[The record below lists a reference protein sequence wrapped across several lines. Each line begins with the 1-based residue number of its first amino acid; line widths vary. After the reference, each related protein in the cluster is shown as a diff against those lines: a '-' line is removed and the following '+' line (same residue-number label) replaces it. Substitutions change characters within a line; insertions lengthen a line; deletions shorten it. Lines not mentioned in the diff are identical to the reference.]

1 VALDAATSPRS
12 RARELRRS
20 WEQFVGEQ
28 TPERVREPIAASWAR
43 SREAGVD
50 PFVGR
55 VAPVAAEPDEAAER
69 WEGHP
74 LAAAAPIIRECLG
87 GISDEAEHLIV
98 VSDAAGVLLSIEGNA
113 RVRLMASDTI
123 NFTEGASWSEAGA
136 GTNAIGTALAA
147 EHAVQ
152 VFAAE
157 HFNEVVQAWT
167 CAAAPIR
174 DPDTRRVL
182 GVVDLTGKM
191 TTAHPHSFT
200 CAVAT
205 AKAVESR
212 LLAVLHERDGRL
224 RSRYAERLSGAG
236 RRALVTASGRV
247 LSEQPRGWLGTER
260 VVVPQGGGELLLPSG
275 VVAFAEPVGREQAY
289 VLRAPQLDLAVR
301 RRSSLALRLLGDRA
315 AVELDGRAVKLGARH
330 AEILALLAA
339 RPAGITSDQL
349 AEELYGDPR
358 HRDRARVEVSRVR
371 KLLGGAIDT
380 GRYRLSIDVE
390 SDVARVRELLGRGE
404 VREAAERYAGPLLP
418 RSKAPGVNRERA
430 QLESWLRHAVMSAD
444 DCDALWAW
452 VRSPSGAADVPA
464 WKRLLAA
471 LDFHD
476 PRRSRAAAE
485 LQALRS
491 AERPPVLTH
500 LS

>member
-1 VALDAATSPRS
+1 MKSRNPWVAVDAATSPMS

-28 TPERVREPIAASWAR
+28 TPESVREPIAASWAR
-43 SREAGVD
+43 SRDAGVD
-50 PFVGR
+50 PFVER
-55 VAPVAAEPDEAAER
+55 VAPVAAEPEEAADR

-74 LAAAAPIIRECLG
+74 LAVAAPIIRECLG

-98 VSDAAGVLLSIEGNA
+98 VSDADGVLLSVEGNA

-123 NFTEGASWSEAGA
+123 NFTEGTSWSEAGA

-174 DPDTRRVL
+174 DPDTGRVL
-182 GVVDLTGKM
+182 GVVDLTGRM

-212 LLAVLHERDGRL
+212 LLAVLHEHDGRL
-224 RSRYAERLSGAG
+224 RSRYAERLSDAG
-236 RRALVTASGRV
+236 RQALVTASGRV
-247 LSEQPRGWLGTER
+247 LSEQPQGWLGTDR
-260 VVVPQGGGELLLPSG
+260 VVVPPGGGELLLPSG
-275 VVAFAEPVGREQAY
+275 LLAFAEPVGHQEAY
-289 VLRAPQLDLAVR
+289 RLRAPQPEFAVR
-301 RRSSLALRLLGDRA
+301 RRSSLKLRLLGHDRA
-315 AVELDGRAVKLGARH
+315 AVELDGRGVKLGLRH
-330 AEILALLAA
+330 TEILAMLVA
-339 RPAGITSDQL
+339 RPAGIASDQL
-349 AEELYGDPR
+349 AEELYGDAR
-358 HRDRARVEVSRVR
+358 RRDRARVEVCRLR

-380 GRYRLSIDVE
+380 RRYRLSMDVE
-390 SDVARVRELLGRGE
+390 SDVARVRALLGRGD

-418 RSKAPGVNRERA
+418 KSQAPGVIRERA
-430 QLESWLRHAVMSAD
+430 QLESWLRHAVMSSD
-444 DCDALWAW
+444 DPEALWAW
-452 VRSPSGAADVPA
+452 VRSPSGSTDVPA
-464 WKRLLAA
+464 WKRLLVS

-476 PRRSRAAAE
+476 PRRSLAVAE
-485 LQALRS
+485 LQALRG
-491 AERPPVLTH
+491 AD
-500 LS
+500 